1 MSLAAWTLSYMR
13 PYRVRMA
20 ALAVIALVQ
29 IALGLLSPWPLKLVV
44 DNVLGG
50 QPLPAVL
57 QGPIAALAGD
67 SRLGI
72 LIVVVAAGLL
82 LQLVG
87 QVVAMTNTQV
97 QVDTGQRMVY
107 SLRERLLTHLQSLS
121 LRHHIS
127 TRTADSVY
135 RLEADAYC
143 VHDLVMSGM
152 LPLATALLTLGA
164 MFFVLLKLHVT
175 LALLSLVVVPFLFVS
190 LRYYSKRMVDRAEH
204 VKQLESKLIERLYE
218 ILSSIKVV
226 KGFAR
231 EPHELER
238 FSTSGA
244 ETMHARLRYTWQ
256 QSLFTMLVSAI
267 TMTGTALVLGVGGAL
282 VLRGEL
288 TVGEL
293 LVVMAYLA
301 SVYGP
306 LSSIA
311 HTTGLLQN
319 AIASARRVREIFAV
333 TPEAHEVPG
342 AIDAPAAAVEIRF
355 EHVSF
360 AYDSDRPILDDISF
374 VARPGEMVALVGLT
388 GAGKSTLVSLIP
400 RFFEATSGRVLVDG
414 VDVRQYRL
422 RSLRERIAI
431 VLQDA
436 LLFGGSVADN
446 IRYGRLDASDEEI
459 EQAARAAH
467 AHDFV
472 KRLRDG
478 YRTPLA
484 EAGGSLS
491 GGERQRLS
499 IARALLKNAP
509 LLILDEP
516 TSSLDA
522 LSEEAVFAAL
532 RRLRSGRTTMVIAHR
547 LSTIRDAD
555 RILVLHEGRISA
567 QGTHAEL
574 LESSVLYRRM
584 CARLSVGKS
593 LDEPET
599 VDELMQAG

>member
-1 MSLAAWTLSYMR
+1 MR